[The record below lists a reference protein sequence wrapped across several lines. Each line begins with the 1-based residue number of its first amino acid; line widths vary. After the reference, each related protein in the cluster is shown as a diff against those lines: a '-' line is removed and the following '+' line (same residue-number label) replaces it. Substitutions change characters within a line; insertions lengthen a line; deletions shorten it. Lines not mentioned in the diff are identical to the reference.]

1 MTLFQLEPITIPA
14 GDTVAMEYE
23 FVLKDGSVPD
33 YSTYTAYYVL
43 SQYGFEDS
51 NILSESM
58 ILKQDTTNVFS
69 VTLDSETT
77 AELEPGTYT
86 AKIVLS
92 DGTNYFK
99 KARGVFN
106 VVKDT
111 DGVGVG

>member
-14 GDTVAMEYE
+14 GDSVALQFE
-23 FVLKDGSVPD
+23 FVNSNGTIPD
-33 YSTYTAYYVL
+33 FSDYNCYYVL
-43 SQYGFEDS
+43 SPYGFEDT
-51 NILSESM
+51 NALSKEMTLVS
-58 ILKQDTTNVFS
+58 DTTNQFKAELYS
-69 VTLDSETT
+69 DDTY
-77 AELEPGTYT
+77 ELEPGTYT